1 MQTTQEIYRQ
11 TILPLPDADKLE
23 IASMILQNLT
33 DKKADKKFS
42 AIELLKKM
50 PERTLFETS
59 EKVDEFLREERD
71 SWER

>member
-33 DKKADKKFS
+33 AEKTNKKVS
-42 AIELLKKM
+42 AVDLLKKLSG
-50 PERTLFETS
+50 RKLFETP
-59 EKVDEFLREERD
+59 EEADEFLREERD